1 MAPYFTAANI
11 YLNLSPAPKMDQLEQ
26 SGATATST
34 HRLKHTCTGAP
45 KPRTTLRVLHL
56 RPALPIRPRTETQ
69 RELRQRPTR
78 SRLPTGV
85 SQQSLARMPPRGSS
99 VFLPPPFLT
108 CVPSDP
114 LSTISS
120 HLGRSAPRAGQAT
133 ASQPRLPPS
142 PSGSCPAPVGKASG
156 RARTA

>member
-1 MAPYFTAANI
+1 MSKVQLAVFAFPPKYSLPSSPRPQDGSVGAEWGYCSINTSPEAHVHWGSQTPNHAPSPSPKTCPSNPIKDRNTA
-11 YLNLSPAPKMDQLEQ
+11 
-26 SGATATST
+26 
-34 HRLKHTCTGAP
+34 
-45 KPRTTLRVLHL
+45 
-56 RPALPIRPRTETQ
+56 
-69 RELRQRPTR
+69 
-78 SRLPTGV
+78 SRLPTGE
-85 SQQSLARMPPRGSS
+85 SQQSLARTPPRGSS

-114 LSTISS
+114 LSPISS

-142 PSGSCPAPVGKASG
+142 PSGSCPAPASKASG